1 MKESSI
7 LEKQDGMESVF
18 SFMDSL
24 TTWRTAK
31 ICRGIG
37 TSRFPVGGPQDSL
50 FLYFY
55 FNH

>member
-37 TSRFPVGGPQDSL
+37 TSRFPVGGPQNSL